1 MYYSDDE
8 HKRSM
13 LYNAALLVYRAKALF
28 MGHCNLRDQKH
39 QVIKH
44 FYSSEKKS
52 GRRVRVGVRLEITK
66 RNVDFY
72 WVDILDASFVCNQ
85 SSIQTR

>member
-13 LYNAALLVYRAKALF
+13 LYNASLVYEAKALF

-52 GRRVRVGVRLEITK
+52 GRRVRVGVRFEMLE
-66 RNVDFY
+66 NADFY
-72 WVDILDASFVCNQ
+72 YVN
-85 SSIQTR
+85 T